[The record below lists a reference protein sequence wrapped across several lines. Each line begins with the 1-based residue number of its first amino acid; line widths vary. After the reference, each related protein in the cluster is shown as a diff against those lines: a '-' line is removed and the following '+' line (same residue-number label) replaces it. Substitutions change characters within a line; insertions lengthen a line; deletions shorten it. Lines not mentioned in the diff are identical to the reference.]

1 MRASMENP
9 QSRSEELGVKAKKF
23 KPIGYFLQ
31 EKGRT
36 ARIITSATIAG
47 KLVTGPAI
55 VVQHHSV
62 ARGNSYPKG
71 TPSQKTT
78 MATTTTWRLMTLSTK
93 LTSHP
98 RPSSRSPRAK
108 KMPRSSIFNSLSCR
122 VVSERCP
129 SQSTQWIKN
138 RRLYTSR
145 QWSGKELRPHSRH
158 QRIPGTY
165 SHTNTRIRLHPR
177 HGKTQETCWVSP
189 PAATARDVP
198 TVKPQIHHTG
208 SRHAD
213 TRTRLRPR
221 I

>member
-9 QSRSEELGVKAKKF
+9 HSRREELGFKAKKF
-23 KPIGYFLQ
+23 KPKDFLQ

-36 ARIITSATIAG
+36 AWRITSATTAG

-62 ARGNSYPKG
+62 ARGNLYPKG

-98 RPSSRSPRAK
+98 RPRSRSPRTPR

-129 SQSTQWIKN
+129 SQSTQWIRSEE
-138 RRLYTSR
+138 RRV
-145 QWSGKELRPHSRH
+145 GK
-158 QRIPGTY
+158 
-165 SHTNTRIRLHPR
+165 
-177 HGKTQETCWVSP
+177 
-189 PAATARDVP
+189 
-198 TVKPQIHHTG
+198 
-208 SRHAD
+208 
-213 TRTRLRPR
+213 
-221 I
+221 

>member
-9 QSRSEELGVKAKKF
+9 QSRREELRFKAKKF

-36 ARIITSATIAG
+36 ARIITYATIVG

-55 VVQHHSV
+55 AQKHHSV
-62 ARGNSYPKG
+62 AKRNLYAKG
-71 TPSQKTT
+71 TPSQKKTQ
-78 MATTTTWRLMTLSTK
+78 ATTTTWRLITRSTK
-93 LTSHP
+93 LTMG
-98 RPSSRSPRAK
+98 PSSRSPRAK
-108 KMPRSSIFNSLSCR
+108 KMPRPSIFNSLSCR

-145 QWSGKELRPHSRH
+145 QWSGKELRPHSCY

-165 SHTNTRIRLHPR
+165 SHANTRIRLHPR
-177 HGKTQETCWVSP
+177 HGRTQETCWVSP

-213 TRTRLRPR
+213 TRTGLRPR